1 MTQSVKL
8 KLEYLQNN
16 AANQTL
22 ANTTFA
28 LLDQIVQ
35 AGVKDKDLATPP
47 GSPSNGDAYI
57 VASSP
62 AGAWVGKAD
71 QIAYWLTDAGAWQF
85 IAPLTGWMVS
95 VLDELDANGVPK
107 RYGYTGSTWS
117 LPDMTGGAVSSVNGK
132 AGSVTVLA
140 PIIVAC
146 SDEVTA
152 LTAGTEKITFRM
164 PYDFA
169 LTAVRASLTVAQ
181 ASGSILTIDI
191 NKGGTSILST
201 KLTIDNAEK
210 TSATAATPPVI
221 SDAALADDDEIT
233 IDIDQVGDGTAS
245 GLKITLIGYQ
255 P

>member
-1 MTQSVKL
+1 
-8 KLEYLQNN
+8 
-16 AANQTL
+16 
-22 ANTTFA
+22 
-28 LLDQIVQ
+28 
-35 AGVKDKDLATPP
+35 
-47 GSPSNGDAYI
+47 
-57 VASSP
+57 
-62 AGAWVGKAD
+62 
-71 QIAYWLTDAGAWQF
+71 
-85 IAPLTGWMVS
+85 
-95 VLDELDANGVPK
+95 
-107 RYGYTGSTWS
+107 
-117 LPDMTGGAVSSVNGK
+117 MTGGAVSSVNGK